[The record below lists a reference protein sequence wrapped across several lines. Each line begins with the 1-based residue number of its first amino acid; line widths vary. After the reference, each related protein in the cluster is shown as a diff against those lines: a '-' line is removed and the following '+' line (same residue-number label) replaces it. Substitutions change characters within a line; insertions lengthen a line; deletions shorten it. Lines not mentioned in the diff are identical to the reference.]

1 MTRIAIGFAALFLV
15 SGCVETLSF
24 QEAVAEIESDRPERA
39 VDTLLRLREQHPN
52 NAPVALELGKAYFKL
67 ARRALDRGDQRE
79 YLDYLTRAQNLF
91 LDAASIQP
99 TAPQPHI
106 YMAIVA
112 AFQADLDRVLTDLK
126 NARRLSPRS
135 GVSYSNLA
143 EAYIYRGDMEQAARH
158 MQLAARYGVA
168 PVVLEMLDVL
178 AEWRAGDVE
187 VARDSFLTAYA
198 LDPSFVQV
206 WNEAPVAEPI
216 RSFDDF
222 ARFCCSHISCGPYLA
237 DACKAEGYEVASRGV
252 DPEVVRQE
260 LVLEM
265 ERRRRLREIYQ
276 RRQDLE
282 IEVEP
287 DPE

>member
-1 MTRIAIGFAALFLV
+1 LGCAPRATFRDAV
-15 SGCVETLSF
+15 S
-24 QEAVAEIESDRPERA
+24 EIEADRPENA
-39 VDTLLRLREQHPN
+39 VDTLLRLRERNPN
-52 NAPVALELGKAYFKL
+52 NAPVAMELGKAYFKL
-67 ARRALDRGDQRE
+67 ARRALDDGDQRV

-99 TAPQPHI
+99 RAPQPHI

-112 AFQADLDRVLTDLK
+112 AFQSDLDRVLTDLK

-143 EAYIYRGDMEQAARH
+143 EVYIYLGNTEEAARN
-158 MQLAARYGVA
+158 MELARRYGIQ

-187 VARDSFLTAYA
+187 VARDSFATAYA
-198 LDPSFVQV
+198 LNPRWVQV
-206 WNEAPVAEPI
+206 WNEAPVSEPI

-222 ARFCCSHISCGPYLA
+222 ARFCCSHLSCGPYLE
-237 DACKAEGYEVASRGV
+237 DACKAEGHSVPDRGV
-252 DPEVVRQE
+252 DPETVRRE

-265 ERRRRLREIYQ
+265 ERRRRLREIYKD
-276 RRQDLE
+276 RGDLE

-287 DPE
+287 DAE